1 MTSAGL
7 TRHYVRPAEV
17 VNAVQ
22 DVDLSLESGQF
33 VLLRGPSGAG
43 KSTLI
48 RLLAGLEVPDAGSVR
63 IQDRSL
69 AEMSS
74 DQTAALRASEIGV
87 VFQHNNL
94 ILEFTALENV
104 MLPMELRGQRGAEV
118 RSVASQWLA
127 RLGLGGMEDRFPLE
141 LSGGQQQRVGIA
153 RALAGGRSVL
163 LADEP
168 TGALDSENA
177 AALFECIR
185 DLTRDGLLA
194 LVSSH
199 DPLADQFADRIL
211 NMRDGRLLEV
221 ERG

>member
-1 MTSAGL
+1 
-7 TRHYVRPAEV
+7 
-17 VNAVQ
+17 
-22 DVDLSLESGQF
+22 
-33 VLLRGPSGAG
+33 
-43 KSTLI
+43 
-48 RLLAGLEVPDAGSVR
+48 
-63 IQDRSL
+63 
-69 AEMSS
+69 
-74 DQTAALRASEIGV
+74 
-87 VFQHNNL
+87 
-94 ILEFTALENV
+94 

-177 AALFECIR
+177 AGLFECIR
-185 DLTRDGLLA
+185 DLTKDGLLA
-194 LVSSH
+194 VVSSH

-211 NMRDGRLLEV
+211 NMRDGRLVEV